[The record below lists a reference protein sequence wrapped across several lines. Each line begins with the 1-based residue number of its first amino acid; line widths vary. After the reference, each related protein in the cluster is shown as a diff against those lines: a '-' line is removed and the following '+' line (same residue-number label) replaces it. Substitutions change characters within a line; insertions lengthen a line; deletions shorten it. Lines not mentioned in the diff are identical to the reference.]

1 MKKLLSRRPL
11 GNPRRLWQ
19 QDRFILS
26 TFSAGPV
33 LEFLDESPIA
43 DEKMRRGV
51 ETCAAA
57 GFNLLELG
65 WSTPV
70 ASAAAVRMCEQ
81 LGIDVIYQNLRRYG
95 GMNQRIFCE
104 KSDLPGVMNELRRW
118 KHIAGFYIWDEP
130 AQEEQMLET
139 RRLMD
144 LCERE
149 RPELL
154 PFVVA
159 LPSYGENFTWQNGLY
174 PEYLEKYASIID
186 PVIFSFDY
194 YPIGMTEHD
203 GVRQL
208 DESLI
213 WCDLGIARQVAA
225 RHDMPLW
232 FYYQGQNLHNVEEFI
247 FPMVRLMMNAGV
259 LYGAKGLQHYT
270 AWDAVVAPDGGPGEF
285 FAEQRAIHAHFK
297 ALGNTLM
304 ALDCL
309 RVIHDDTLLPGCPAA
324 AGLFAAMEDSE
335 LLTGTLPQRV
345 SVSEH
350 TASHGNRYLMILN
363 RDYRATRDIMLS
375 LRAPVHV
382 WEVSGQDGQQHLLAE
397 SASALTG
404 SYIPGELKLYRLQP
418 ADEAPCGIEY
428 YLDK

>member
-1 MKKLLSRRPL
+1 
-11 GNPRRLWQ
+11 
-19 QDRFILS
+19 
-26 TFSAGPV
+26 
-33 LEFLDESPIA
+33 
-43 DEKMRRGV
+43 
-51 ETCAAA
+51 
-57 GFNLLELG
+57 
-65 WSTPV
+65 
-70 ASAAAVRMCEQ
+70 
-81 LGIDVIYQNLRRYG
+81 
-95 GMNQRIFCE
+95 
-104 KSDLPGVMNELRRW
+104 
-118 KHIAGFYIWDEP
+118 
-130 AQEEQMLET
+130 MLET

-194 YPIGMTEHD
+194 YPIGMAEHD

-309 RVIHDDTLLPGCPAA
+309 RVIHDDTLLPGCPHAK
-324 AGLFAAMEDSE
+324 GLFVAMEDSE
-335 LLTGTLPQRV
+335 LLTGTLPPRV

-350 TASHGNRYLMILN
+350 TDSHGNRYLMILN

-418 ADEAPCGIEY
+418 AEEAPCGIEY